1 MARRS
6 NTGDLKGMVV
16 SQGQPRVDEEREQ
29 GPSCNIFKG
38 ASNGVEDGVTAEKW
52 LGQKI
57 RVLVCVL
64 NQEVLE
70 HRFVC

>member
-1 MARRS
+1 MQHF
-6 NTGDLKGMVV
+6 
-16 SQGQPRVDEEREQ
+16 QG
-29 GPSCNIFKG
+29 SFKW
-38 ASNGVEDGVTAEKW
+38 VEDGVTAEKW